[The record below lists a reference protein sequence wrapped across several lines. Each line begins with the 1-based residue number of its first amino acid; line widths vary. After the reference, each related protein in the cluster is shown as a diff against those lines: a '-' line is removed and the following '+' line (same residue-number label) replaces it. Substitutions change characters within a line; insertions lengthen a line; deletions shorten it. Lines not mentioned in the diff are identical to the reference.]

1 MTLVHEN
8 SSIAFAAR
16 GEIRRSGKTSDCA
29 PLLLEFRLREKY
41 LAGGFDHTVSVR
53 QAAVRAAVPGYAARG
68 VIQI

>member
-41 LAGGFDHTVSVR
+41 LVGGFDHTVSVR
-53 QAAVRAAVPGYAARG
+53 QEVRAALPGYVARG